1 MNTTP
6 KKDWNPHLNIDSVA
20 NAGVL
25 ATGLLIVLFA
35 AATAHTDPTPQ
46 ATQVVYQD
54 GDGRI
59 VVTAIRSN
67 TGKVTPGVHPTGHG
81 DLVQLAEAS
90 PAGPFPFNQRDLNG
104 DNHAK

>member
-1 MNTTP
+1 MNTMP
-6 KKDWNPHLNIDSVA
+6 KKDWNPHLNIDSAA

-35 AATAHTDPTPQ
+35 AATANTDPAPQ

-54 GDGRI
+54 RDGRI
-59 VVTAIRSN
+59 VVTAIRSK
-67 TGKVTPGVHPTGHG
+67 TGKVTPGVHPAGHG
-81 DLVQLAEAS
+81 DSVQLAEAS
-90 PAGPFPFNQRDLNG
+90 PAGSFPFNQHDLNG